1 MFFGRNEELRKLHD
15 LSDKK
20 TASLVVVKG
29 RRRIGKSSLI
39 QQFGKKFD
47 LFCEIQGVAPRESIA
62 DSDQR
67 INFSEQ
73 MKNIFDIPALPLE
86 NWSDA
91 FSHLASHTRS
101 GSVLILLDEI
111 SWMAGKISDFA
122 GKLKIAWDT
131 KFKKNNRLILVLCGS
146 VSSWMDKNVLYDTD
160 FVGRVSLE
168 INLDELPLKDCNK
181 FWQEKT
187 DLISSMEKLKLLSV
201 TGGVPKY
208 LEEINIQKSAEE
220 NIKNMCFDEGGILF
234 REFDIIFNDIFDK
247 RAGMYKKIVKVLAR
261 GNRSAREI
269 AELTG
274 RPQNRDTSEY
284 LKDLEVSGFIR
295 RDFAYRFDGKR
306 SRLSKY
312 RIKDNYLRFYLRY
325 IDPIKDKIRQGL
337 FRYTG
342 IENLR
347 NWGGIMGLQ
356 FENLVLQNLH
366 SIIQCI
372 GTDYNSI
379 ISASPYFQNAT
390 RANKGACQIDLLI
403 QTKFNTLYL
412 CEIKFSNKIG
422 RSIINE
428 ITIKINL
435 LKTPKNRS
443 IRPVL
448 IYEGEMSESI
458 KENGF
463 FDKIIHFGDL
473 LD

>member
-1 MFFGRNEELRKLHD
+1 M
-15 LSDKK
+15 
-20 TASLVVVKG
+20 
-29 RRRIGKSSLI
+29 
-39 QQFGKKFD
+39 
-47 LFCEIQGVAPRESIA
+47 
-62 DSDQR
+62 
-67 INFSEQ
+67 
-73 MKNIFDIPALPLE
+73 
-86 NWSDA
+86 
-91 FSHLASHTRS
+91 
-101 GSVLILLDEI
+101 
-111 SWMAGKISDFA
+111 
-122 GKLKIAWDT
+122 
-131 KFKKNNRLILVLCGS
+131 
-146 VSSWMDKNVLYDTD
+146 
-160 FVGRVSLE
+160 
-168 INLDELPLKDCNK
+168 PLKDCNK

-247 RAGMYKKIVKVLAR
+247 RAGMYKEIVKVLAR

-306 SRLSKY
+306 SKLSKY

-366 SIIQCI
+366 SIIQHI
-372 GTDYNSI
+372 GIDYNSI

-428 ITIKINL
+428 IT
-435 LKTPKNRS
+435 
-443 IRPVL
+443 
-448 IYEGEMSESI
+448 
-458 KENGF
+458 
-463 FDKIIHFGDL
+463 
-473 LD
+473 